1 MRMMMVPIGVCV
13 QSGGG
18 GDGCGTEEIGVGWL
32 FARTVIV
39 DMIVFFC
46 LLEWLNHIW
55 LNGYVWL
62 VAMVKV
68 LSLELSQKVVEVCAL
83 EFFFF
88 YINHKYN

>member
-1 MRMMMVPIGVCV
+1 MLVGATQIWCPWQMRMMMVPIGVCV

-46 LLEWLNHIW
+46 LLE
-55 LNGYVWL
+55 
-62 VAMVKV
+62 
-68 LSLELSQKVVEVCAL
+68 
-83 EFFFF
+83 
-88 YINHKYN
+88 